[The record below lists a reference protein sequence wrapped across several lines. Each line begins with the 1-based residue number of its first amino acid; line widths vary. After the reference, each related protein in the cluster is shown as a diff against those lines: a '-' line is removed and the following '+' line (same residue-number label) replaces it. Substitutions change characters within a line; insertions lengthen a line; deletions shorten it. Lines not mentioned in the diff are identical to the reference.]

1 MTKLISEGMPL
12 VIKKISFSYNGF
24 IYKTWD
30 SLIEAVYQDVI
41 LRGSKETLKKIL
53 EEHIN
58 RNMLYEGDRSFEAIN
73 EDLENDLEDGS
84 IEWIISPSKQFW
96 LF

>member
-1 MTKLISEGMPL
+1 MTKLMSEKMPM
-12 VIKKISFSYNGF
+12 VVKKVYFSYNGF

-30 SLIEAVYQDVI
+30 SLIEDVYQNMI

-58 RNMLYEGDRSFEAIN
+58 RNMLYETDKHSKIECVN
-73 EDLENDLEDGS
+73 DDLINDLEDGS
-84 IEWIISPSKQFW
+84 IE
-96 LF
+96 